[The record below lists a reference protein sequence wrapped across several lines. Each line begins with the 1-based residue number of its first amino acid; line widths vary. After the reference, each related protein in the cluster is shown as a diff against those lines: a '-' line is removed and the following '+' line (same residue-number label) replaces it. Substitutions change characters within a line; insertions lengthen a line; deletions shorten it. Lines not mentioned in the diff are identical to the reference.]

1 MPSTGSSTYDDL
13 LLIEEQQKE
22 KETSGSLS
30 PFTYLCIAL
39 ITALYGLVILY
50 SSSYSEA
57 LSNGLAHYWY
67 FVRNLYAGVA
77 GLLLGI
83 ATRFLGM
90 RRIKKLYLIFMPL
103 SLIALVL
110 QSIPVFEG
118 DFHLVIGGIQLFS
131 APSFAM
137 FSLILIISA
146 LFPSREKRGSYFLPS
161 AVIVIYLTLV
171 LFSGGIGWYILG
183 VILTIILLRVKGV
196 SIVALILAFLFS
208 IAVLCGISFIYP
220 DLLAPVFESI
230 MPVSDASFYNQAL
243 VASRS
248 AIADGGISGAGLGK
262 GIYKLGTLP
271 SPEGMFIFSSL
282 AEETGMTG
290 MLFVLILFF
299 LIGIL
304 GYRSSRRLRRKGEA
318 DSAVIAIGLSFYIVF
333 RAYMNMLYC
342 MGILPFPGISMPFF
356 SYDIWE
362 EGLTVFSAVLLYRFI
377 YASGRE
383 VKDAKK

>member
-110 QSIPVFEG
+110 QSIPVFEE

-137 FSLILIISA
+137 FSLILS
-146 LFPSREKRGSYFLPS
+146 
-161 AVIVIYLTLV
+161 
-171 LFSGGIGWYILG
+171 
-183 VILTIILLRVKGV
+183 
-196 SIVALILAFLFS
+196 
-208 IAVLCGISFIYP
+208 
-220 DLLAPVFESI
+220 
-230 MPVSDASFYNQAL
+230 
-243 VASRS
+243 
-248 AIADGGISGAGLGK
+248 
-262 GIYKLGTLP
+262 
-271 SPEGMFIFSSL
+271 
-282 AEETGMTG
+282 
-290 MLFVLILFF
+290 MLFV
-299 LIGIL
+299 
-304 GYRSSRRLRRKGEA
+304 
-318 DSAVIAIGLSFYIVF
+318 
-333 RAYMNMLYC
+333 
-342 MGILPFPGISMPFF
+342 PGIAASQ
-356 SYDIWE
+356 
-362 EGLTVFSAVLLYRFI
+362 GLWASIHANATRAGAVFLLF
-377 YASGRE
+377 ASSLT
-383 VKDAKK
+383 